1 MLIVPHNLEGLLHSR
16 LIKDTGGFEWVISW
30 CIIGVRYEIAEVS
43 HVKLKSRSLPALIDS
58 HIEKPFGNSLF
69 DHRPD
74 YAEGI

>member
-1 MLIVPHNLEGLLHSR
+1 MLIVLHNLEGILHSG

-30 CIIGVRYEIAEVS
+30 CIIGVGYKIAEVA
-43 HVKLKSRSLPALIDS
+43 HIKLKSRSLPALINS

-69 DHRPD
+69 DHRSD